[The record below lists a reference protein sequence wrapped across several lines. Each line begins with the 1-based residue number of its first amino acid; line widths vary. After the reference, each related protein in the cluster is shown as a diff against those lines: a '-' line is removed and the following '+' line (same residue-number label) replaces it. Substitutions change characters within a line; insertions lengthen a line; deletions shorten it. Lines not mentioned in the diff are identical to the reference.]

1 MNLLKEFFRS
11 NPDRYVFDNFGFIHI
26 VILIITFSGCF
37 IIIKKRRMFKENSIL
52 CRKIKNTMIIIM
64 LTQQAILYLWYILSG
79 YNTLRQGLPLYNC
92 RVAIISIS
100 IGLLVNNKALKS
112 LGVYWGCF
120 GAIFALVMPGVDP
133 FKFPHYTQISYFV
146 GHICLLW
153 SIMYILVIEDFKF
166 TVKSLKNILIFT
178 NVYHG
183 IVFIINVV
191 IGANYCYL
199 IESPIRLFMN
209 MPQLLY
215 TFTFMMIFNIAI
227 LVNYK
232 VCKSLLYRIYKSD
245 LL

>member
-1 MNLLKEFFRS
+1 MNLLKELFRS

-37 IIIKKRRMFKENSIL
+37 IIIKKRRVFKENSIL
-52 CRKIKNTMIIIM
+52 CKKIKNTMIIIM
-64 LTQQAILYLWYILSG
+64 LTQQVILYLWYILSG
-79 YNTLRQGLPLYNC
+79 YNTLSQGLPLYNC
-92 RVAIISIS
+92 RVAIISMA
-100 IGLLVNNKALKS
+100 IGLLINNKALKS
-112 LGVYWGCF
+112 LGVYWGSF

-153 SIMYILVIEDFKF
+153 SVTYILVIEDFKF
-166 TVKSLKNILIFT
+166 TVTSLKEILIFT

-183 IVFIINVV
+183 IVFIIDIV